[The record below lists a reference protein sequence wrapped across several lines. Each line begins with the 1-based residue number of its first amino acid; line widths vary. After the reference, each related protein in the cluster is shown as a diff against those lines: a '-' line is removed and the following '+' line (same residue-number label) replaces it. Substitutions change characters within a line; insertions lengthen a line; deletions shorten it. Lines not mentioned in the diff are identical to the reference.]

1 MERRANFAA
10 VGTFVVLAI
19 VAAGVFVYWYSGG
32 RDRASYVRYEIY
44 FPGSVTGL
52 SQGSSVRYLGV
63 EVGKVRRIRLDPRNS
78 ELVQVIAD
86 IDRAAP
92 ITETTGAN
100 LSMLS
105 FATGLL
111 YIDLRQLKDASD
123 ILPPVTSEEFPVINS
138 MRSGFDDFLNELP
151 DLAGNIAELLES
163 AQLIF
168 STENAQK
175 MSETVENLHLASQ
188 AVPETLRRVDILLA
202 DMTETSLEA
211 RRLAVGLDETAD
223 KIGGHVGGLAERLHA
238 TAEHLEDASAGI
250 QVFVEENRAGITSFT
265 HEGLPQLQRT
275 LAAAEAATDAVRDLA
290 RSLKENPSQL
300 LYQGEPGGVEVPR

>member
-10 VGTFVVLAI
+10 VGGFVVLAI
-19 VAAGVFVYWYSGG
+19 LLAGAFVYWYSGG
-32 RDRASYVRYEIY
+32 RDSASYVRYEIY

>member
-10 VGTFVVLAI
+10 VGAFVVLLI
-19 VAAGVFVYWYSGG
+19 LAAGAFVYWYSGG

-52 SQGSSVRYLGV
+52 SVGSSVRYLGV
-63 EVGKVRRIRLDPRNS
+63 EVGKVRRIRLDPRNA
-78 ELVQVIAD
+78 ELVQVTAD
-86 IDRAAP
+86 IDESAP
-92 ITETTGAN
+92 ITATTGAN

-105 FATGLL
+105 FATGQL

-123 ILPPVTSEEFPVINS
+123 ILPAVPSEEFPVINAV
-138 MRSGFDDFLNELP
+138 RSGFDDFLNSLP

-163 AQLIF
+163 AQQIF

-175 MSETVENLHLASQ
+175 MSETVQNLHLASQ
-188 AVPETLRRVDILLA
+188 AMPDTLRRIDILLA

-211 RRLAVGLDETAD
+211 RRLAVGLDDTAG
-223 KIGGHVGGLAERLHA
+223 KMGEHVGQLAERLHS
-238 TAEHLEDASAGI
+238 TAEHLEQASAGI
-250 QVFVEENRAGITSFT
+250 QVFVDENRAGFTSFT

-275 LAAAEAATDAVRDLA
+275 LAAAESATDAVRDLA

-300 LYQGEPGGVEVPR
+300 LFQGDPGGVEVPR

>member
-10 VGTFVVLAI
+10 VGAFVVLAI
-19 VAAGVFVYWYSGG
+19 VLAGAFVYWYSGG

-52 SQGSSVRYLGV
+52 SPGSAVRYLGV

-78 ELVQVIAD
+78 ELVQVTAD
-86 IDRAAP
+86 IDRSAP
-92 ITETTGAN
+92 ITEATAAN

-111 YIDLRQLKDASD
+111 YIDLRQTKDARD
-123 ILPPVTSEEFPVINS
+123 VLPPVPSEEFPVINS
-138 MRSGFDDFLNELP
+138 VRSGFDDFLNSLP

-163 AQLIF
+163 AQQIF

-175 MSETVENLHLASQ
+175 MSETVQNLHLASQ
-188 AVPETLRRVDILLA
+188 AMPDTLRRIDILLA

-211 RRLAVGLDETAD
+211 RRLAVGLDDTAG
-223 KIGGHVGGLAERLHA
+223 KMGEHVGQLAERLHA
-238 TAEHLEDASAGI
+238 TAEHLEKASAGI
-250 QVFVEENRAGITSFT
+250 QVFVDENRAGFTSFT

-275 LAAAEAATDAVRDLA
+275 LAAAESATDAVRDLA

-300 LYQGEPGGVEVPR
+300 LYRGEPGGVEVPR